1 MSTNINVGLIGFGIG
16 GQVFHAPLIS
26 CVKGLHLKKIRA
38 VKEEQR
44 SIASSKYPKVEL
56 VATPEEIFD
65 DPSIELVVISTPNT
79 SHYALAKAALLA
91 GKNVVLDKPFTI
103 NTADADDLI
112 ALSVK
117 ENKLLT
123 VYHNRRFDSD
133 FTTLQKVIKS
143 DLLGRLVEFESRYDR
158 FRNYS
163 RPGAWREEDHQGS
176 GILYDLG
183 SHLIDQVLVLFGL
196 PEAVTA
202 DLRIQRLDAKVVDNF
217 ELILHYKGLKV
228 TLKAGMLAK
237 ESLPRFVLFGND
249 GSFIKYGMDVQEEA
263 LKKGLS
269 PALMSNWGIE
279 PSEIWGKL
287 NTEFKGIH
295 FVGKVE
301 SEVGNYA
308 RFYQN
313 VYNALAKKEDL
324 KVKPLEAR
332 NVIRIIELALQS
344 DKEKKLIMYSN
355 K

>member
-1 MSTNINVGLIGFGIG
+1 MDKIVNVGLIGFGIG

-44 SIASSKYPKVEL
+44 SIASSKNPDAEL
-56 VATPEEIFD
+56 VVTPEEIFD

-112 ALSVK
+112 ALSIK

-163 RPGAWREEDHQGS
+163 RPGAWREEEKPGS

-183 SHLIDQVLVLFGL
+183 SHLIDQALVLFGL

-202 DLRIQRLDAKVVDNF
+202 DLRIQRLDARVVDNF

-228 TLKAGMLAK
+228 TLKAGMLVK
-237 ESLPRFVLFGND
+237 ESLPRFVLFG
-249 GSFIKYGMDVQEEA
+249 
-263 LKKGLS
+263 
-269 PALMSNWGIE
+269 
-279 PSEIWGKL
+279 
-287 NTEFKGIH
+287 
-295 FVGKVE
+295 
-301 SEVGNYA
+301 
-308 RFYQN
+308 
-313 VYNALAKKEDL
+313 
-324 KVKPLEAR
+324 
-332 NVIRIIELALQS
+332 
-344 DKEKKLIMYSN
+344 
-355 K
+355 

>member
-1 MSTNINVGLIGFGIG
+1 MDKLVNVGLIGFGIG

-38 VKEEQR
+38 VKEQQR
-44 SIASSKYPKVEL
+44 SVASSKYPDAEL
-56 VATPEEIFD
+56 VVTPEEIFD
-65 DPSIELVVISTPNT
+65 DPSIDLVVISTPNT
-79 SHYALAKAALLA
+79 SHYALGKAALLA

-112 ALSVK
+112 ALSIK

-163 RPGAWREEDHQGS
+163 RPGAWREEEKPGS

-183 SHLIDQVLVLFGL
+183 SHLIDQALVLFGL
-196 PEAVTA
+196 PEAITA

-228 TLKAGMLAK
+228 TLKAGMLVK
-237 ESLPRFVLFGND
+237 ELLPRFVLFGNE
-249 GSFIKYGMDVQEEA
+249 GSFTKYGMDVQEDA
-263 LKKGLS
+263 LKKGLR
-269 PALMSNWGIE
+269 PGTMSNWGIE
-279 PSEIWGKL
+279 PPEIWGTL

-313 VYNALAKKEDL
+313 VYDALVKKEEL
-324 KVKPLEAR
+324 NVKPLEAR
-332 NVIRIIELALQS
+332 NVIRVIELALQS
-344 DKEKKLIMYSN
+344 DKEKRTIMYSN